1 MNRIAAGALAGL
13 VATLPV
19 TAMVVALRAILP
31 RREQYALPPREIT
44 IEVADKAGLEPERL
58 PEPTRHAATT
68 IAHYSFGALAG
79 AAYAPVAERLPNGG
93 SPALKGVAW
102 GLVVWTTTYLG
113 VLPAADI
120 LRPATEHPARRNA
133 LMIAAH
139 VVWGGVTGVL
149 AERLAGDEDR
159 GG

>member
-1 MNRIAAGALAGL
+1 MNRYAAGALAGL
-13 VATLPV
+13 VATLPM
-19 TAMVVALRAILP
+19 TAVMVALRAALP

-44 IEVADKAGLEPERL
+44 LEVADKAGIEPERL
-58 PEPTRHAATT
+58 PESARHAATT
-68 IAHYSFGALAG
+68 VAHYGFGAAAG
-79 AAYAPVAERLPNGG
+79 AAYVQFAERFLPQGG
-93 SPALKGVAW
+93 SPALKGIAW
-102 GLVVWTTTYLG
+102 GLTVWTSTYLG

-149 AERLAGDEDR
+149 TERLTGDQD
-159 GG
+159 